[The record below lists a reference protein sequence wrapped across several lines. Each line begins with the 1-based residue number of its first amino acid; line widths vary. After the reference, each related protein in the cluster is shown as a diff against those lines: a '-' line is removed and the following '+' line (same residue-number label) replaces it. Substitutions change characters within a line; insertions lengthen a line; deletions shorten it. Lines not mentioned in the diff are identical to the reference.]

1 MIQFNRSDF
10 IIENNMILV
19 LVLLSVLI
27 SVLLINYLLI
37 GIAAVIL
44 IILLYMYGER
54 LLIGIMIVS
63 LLTIVSDF
71 GTTIRLFVQLV
82 NFILLT
88 FLFLKKYGFNYS
100 EYPKIPRSVII
111 FLALYYFSMIITAL
125 FSQYFFAGVNMIIR
139 QTIFFI
145 VAYIFFSFIRDIK
158 DVRTVIISL
167 VFASTIIALSSIY
180 EFTAGGFNL
189 VDTALGVRHRIAN
202 VVGNPLKGSTFF
214 ILTLPL
220 VLTFILSG
228 KYKHKSIFLMFVSL
242 VLIIGL
248 FLIISRSAVFV
259 VFLSMMFI
267 LFQLNKEWFK
277 KLAFTMLIVTLILFL
292 VEPLYD
298 TISLLFKLQFGL
310 SQRDHFWEMALNVI
324 KDNPILGI
332 GPGSFK
338 YEVFNYSPVLANS
351 WAGRVI
357 TDLYI
362 ATQGENPS
370 HNIFLKFA
378 SDMGIPGIITIL
390 YFAVIYFRIA
400 SETVRKSRYGRT
412 EYYLIIL
419 AISVAAGSMFV
430 RGLFDSIGI
439 VTYGIITS
447 DLPFWLWF
455 GILIFFYKKPKEYFA
470 ADSVSQTTGNN

>member
-1 MIQFNRSDF
+1 
-10 IIENNMILV
+10 
-19 LVLLSVLI
+19 
-27 SVLLINYLLI
+27 
-37 GIAAVIL
+37 
-44 IILLYMYGER
+44 
-54 LLIGIMIVS
+54 
-63 LLTIVSDF
+63 
-71 GTTIRLFVQLV
+71 LFV
-82 NFILLT
+82 
-88 FLFLKKYGFNYS
+88 
-100 EYPKIPRSVII
+100 I
-111 FLALYYFSMIITAL
+111 FLSAI
-125 FSQYFFAGVNMIIR
+125 
-139 QTIFFI
+139 
-145 VAYIFFSFIRDIK
+145 
-158 DVRTVIISL
+158 
-167 VFASTIIALSSIY
+167 
-180 EFTAGGFNL
+180 
-189 VDTALGVRHRIAN
+189 
-202 VVGNPLKGSTFF
+202 
-214 ILTLPL
+214 
-220 VLTFILSG
+220 FILS
-228 KYKHKSIFLMFVSL
+228 
-242 VLIIGL
+242 
-248 FLIISRSAVFV
+248 
-259 VFLSMMFI
+259 
-267 LFQLNKEWFK
+267 QLNKEWFK
-277 KLAFTMLIVTLILFL
+277 KFLFILLTITILFFL
-292 VEPLYD
+292 IDPLFK
-298 TISLLFKLQFGL
+298 TISLFFQIKFGL

-455 GILIFFYKKPKEYFA
+455 GILIFFYQKPKEYFA

>member
-54 LLIGIMIVS
+54 LLIGMMIVS

-189 VDTALGVRHRIAN
+189 VDTALGVRYRIAN
-202 VVGNPLKGSTFF
+202 IVGNPLKGSTFF

-220 VLTFILSG
+220 
-228 KYKHKSIFLMFVSL
+228 
-242 VLIIGL
+242 
-248 FLIISRSAVFV
+248 
-259 VFLSMMFI
+259 
-267 LFQLNKEWFK
+267 N
-277 KLAFTMLIVTLILFL
+277 
-292 VEPLYD
+292 
-298 TISLLFKLQFGL
+298 
-310 SQRDHFWEMALNVI
+310 
-324 KDNPILGI
+324 
-332 GPGSFK
+332 
-338 YEVFNYSPVLANS
+338 
-351 WAGRVI
+351 
-357 TDLYI
+357 
-362 ATQGENPS
+362 
-370 HNIFLKFA
+370 
-378 SDMGIPGIITIL
+378 
-390 YFAVIYFRIA
+390 
-400 SETVRKSRYGRT
+400 
-412 EYYLIIL
+412 
-419 AISVAAGSMFV
+419 
-430 RGLFDSIGI
+430 
-439 VTYGIITS
+439 
-447 DLPFWLWF
+447 
-455 GILIFFYKKPKEYFA
+455 
-470 ADSVSQTTGNN
+470 